1 MAGVGLKPIS
11 SHMEKYLAGE
21 MLFDQKFEMLP
32 GGIKLFPGVKALDVL
47 DLKEK
52 LVIRS
57 SDVFVTSYVRSGTNW
72 IMYIVLL
79 IANGGTPLEKDLD
92 SIAPCIDI
100 MKLIEVEAMESPR
113 YMKHHYPYDHV
124 AGGPPHQS
132 PAKYIYSYRNPRDV
146 AVSWYLVEKQFA
158 HKSPLTWSKYLD
170 DFVDGN
176 VVYGSPLDN
185 IRGWWDHK
193 DSPNILMLSYERMK
207 KDPVGAV
214 QSISTFLGY
223 QLSQKLIEEI
233 AANSRIDKMK
243 MNLESFNSALTKYK
257 FVRKGA
263 VGEWH
268 NYFGPEDIEKLDAA
282 VKEKLG
288 ETDIVFDYGDTIGA

>member
-1 MAGVGLKPIS
+1 MASVCLKPF
-11 SHMEKYLAGE
+11 MEKYLAGE
-21 MLFDQKFEMLP
+21 VLFDEKIEKLP
-32 GGIKLFPGVKALDVL
+32 GGIKLSPGVKAQDVL

-52 LVIRS
+52 LVAHS

-100 MKLIEVEAMESPR
+100 MKFFEVEAMGSPR
-113 YMKHHYPYDHV
+113 YMKHHHPYDHV

-146 AVSWYLVEKQFA
+146 AVSWYLVQKQFP
-158 HKSPLTWSKYLD
+158 HKSPLTWSKFLD
-170 DFVDGN
+170 DFIDGN

-193 DSPNILMLSYERMK
+193 DSPNILMLSYEWMK

-243 MNLESFNSALTKYK
+243 MNLESLNSALTKYK
-257 FVRKGA
+257 LVRKGV

-268 NYFGPEDIEKLDAA
+268 NYFGPEDIKKLDAA

-288 ETDIVFDYGDTIGA
+288 DTDIVFDYGDTND